1 MLEIRPWATSGT
13 GQGLCPGFWLVE
25 TLRKIWTEAPIKT
38 WTISRLSCLFFLAS
52 TLHCLHQ
59 HCVVAMGLRRMTPCR
74 ICPDRS
80 LSTKTCIQNHFASCC
95 KGLILAN
102 SFTSPRPGTQSWC
115 MKIKAARGRGL
126 GCSGCSERSCSP
138 LPISL
143 VLK

>member
-1 MLEIRPWATSGT
+1 MLELRPQASGSST
-13 GQGLCPGFWLVE
+13 EQGFCPGFWLVE

-38 WTISRLSCLFFLAS
+38 WTISRVNCLFFLAS

-59 HCVVAMGLRRMTPCR
+59 HYIVDLGLKRMPCR
-74 ICPDRS
+74 ICPARS

-95 KGLILAN
+95 KGLSLVM

-115 MKIKAARGRGL
+115 MKIKAAQGRGL
-126 GCSGCSERSCSP
+126 GCRGCSEGNCS
-138 LPISL
+138 LFPISL